1 MHWFLLFSKGASMA
15 DRSGNSCYRIPE
27 SLPKLPVRI
36 RESSKFDYGRVVL
49 VAGSR
54 GMAGAAALS
63 SMAALRGGA
72 GLVEAIVPES
82 IQSTVAG
89 FDPCV
94 MTHGLPEDRAGRF
107 SLSALSAIHDRC
119 QKADVVALGPGLG
132 RSDDLVEIV
141 HDLWQT
147 LSMPAVVDADALW
160 ALAQDAEWQKVEPAG
175 PRVLT
180 PHAGELARLLGQ
192 NPSREK
198 KQERAELETA
208 ATILA
213 RKTKSVLVFKGPA
226 SLITDG
232 TMSIHNETGNPGMAT
247 AGTGDVLTGVLAA
260 LLAQQLSAFDAA
272 RLGAWIHGAAG
283 DEAVDRNGECSM
295 TARDLL
301 NCLYTQTRRCVSN
314 CAKPSC

>member
-1 MHWFLLFSKGASMA
+1 MA
-15 DRSGNSCYRIPE
+15 DRSGLFCRQIPE
-27 SLPKLPVRI
+27 GLPKLPVRI

-72 GLVEAIVPES
+72 GLVEVIVPES

-94 MTHGLPEDRAGRF
+94 MTHGLPEDGAGRL

-119 QKADVVALGPGLG
+119 EKADVVALGPGLG

-141 HDLWQT
+141 HDLWQM
-147 LSMPAVVDADALW
+147 LSMPVVVDADALW
-160 ALAQDAEWQKVEPAG
+160 ALAQDAEWQKLEHAG
-175 PRVLT
+175 TRVLT
-180 PHAGELARLLGQ
+180 PHAGELIRLLGSS
-192 NPSREK
+192 PSREK
-198 KQERAELETA
+198 KKERKELETA
-208 ATILA
+208 AIRLA
-213 RKTKSVLVFKGPA
+213 RETKSVVVFKGPA

-232 TMSIHNETGNPGMAT
+232 TTSMHNETGNPGMAT

-260 LLAQQLSAFDAA
+260 LLAQRLSAFDAA
-272 RLGAWIHGAAG
+272 RLAAWIHGSAG
-283 DEAVDRNGECSM
+283 DDAVDRYGECSL

-301 NCLYTQTRRCVSN
+301 NCLYAQTRQVLLM
-314 CAKPSC
+314 

>member
-1 MHWFLLFSKGASMA
+1 MHWFLLFPEGAFMA
-15 DRSGNSCYRIPE
+15 DRSENPWHRIPE
-27 SLPKLPVRI
+27 GLPRLPVRI

-82 IQSTVAG
+82 IQATVAG

-94 MTHGLPEDRAGRF
+94 MTHGLPEDAAGRF

-132 RSDDLVEIV
+132 RSDDLVKIV
-141 HDLWQT
+141 QDLWQT
-147 LSMPAVVDADALW
+147 LPRPAVVDADALW
-160 ALAQDAEWQKVEPAG
+160 ALAQDAEWQKFEHAG
-175 PRVLT
+175 ARVLT
-180 PHAGELARLLGQ
+180 PHAGELVRLLGSST
-192 NPSREK
+192 SREK
-198 KQERAELETA
+198 KQERKELEA
-208 ATILA
+208 AASRLA
-213 RKTKSVLVFKGPA
+213 RVTKSVLVFKGPA

-232 TMSIHNETGNPGMAT
+232 TTNIHNETGNPGMAT

-260 LLAQQLSAFDAA
+260 LFAQRLSAFDAA
-272 RLGAWIHGAAG
+272 RLGTWIHGAAG
-283 DEAVDRNGECSM
+283 DEAADRYGECSL

-301 NCLYTQTRRCVSN
+301 HCLYTQTTRCLS
-314 CAKPSC
+314 K

>member
-1 MHWFLLFSKGASMA
+1 MHWFLLFLEGASMA
-15 DRSGNSCYRIPE
+15 DRSENACHQIPE
-27 SLPKLPVRI
+27 SLPKLPVRL

-49 VAGSR
+49 IAGSR

-82 IQSTVAG
+82 IQATVAS

-94 MTHGLPEDRAGRF
+94 MTHGLSEDGAGRF

-119 QKADVVALGPGLG
+119 EKSDVVALGPGLG
-132 RSDDLVEIV
+132 RSDDLVKIV
-141 HDLWQT
+141 QDLWQT
-147 LSMPAVVDADALW
+147 LSIPVVLDADALW

-232 TMSIHNETGNPGMAT
+232 TMSIYNETGNPGMAT